1 MNYDLDNLERLIE
14 EAPEASVPEDYAS
27 LKKANKQL
35 KFSIVLTLLTLFF
48 VVLGIWLTFGNYM
61 ANFEM
66 NAEKVT
72 SIYEELG
79 EVRNENTNVYL
90 ELRKTQ
96 TEIMSLYASLENLSD
111 RITVLDPE
119 SSSRVKLAV
128 SALSDKL
135 RNHSLVKSAVRKD
148 GELIFEYP
156 EDMVNILIVGSHS
169 GLTDTIMVAS
179 VNPKIDEVTLISV
192 PRDMYVNGRKINEIY
207 HHHGVDKLKTA
218 LNDILGLQIDEYV
231 AVDLKAFSK
240 AIDLLGGLDIYV
252 EKDITDYNYPT
263 ANKGYQTFNLKAG
276 QHHMDGE
283 MAEKYARSR
292 KSTSDFD
299 RARRQQKV
307 IEAIFRKAKELGLA
321 DDKTKAVKMYN
332 SLKEY
337 VHTDV
342 DIFSAITYA
351 RMFKNYEIE
360 RNNVLSN
367 SNYLYS
373 TINAAGSYILL
384 PASGNYDEIKGYVFG
399 LVVE

>member
-1 MNYDLDNLERLIE
+1 M
-14 EAPEASVPEDYAS
+14 PEDYAS